1 MTIGEIIDELKNV
14 GYSDDEIRNFE
25 IDYDSIDKLEQNICD
40 ETISST
46 TTELLVK
53 VVKENALRMALEQ
66 LYESHSLPELK
77 DKLKALIEEQ
87 K

>member
-40 ETISST
+40 EAISST

>member
-40 ETISST
+40 EAIGST